1 GGANRSAAGVE
12 ARAGRQGDGR
22 SLGGL
27 AGRSRPGRNPC
38 GGRAEPGRDRGGSSL
53 MGPWSRSFLAAVAGN
68 AERPSLEVTDLK
80 IEPGV
85 SSARVEGCEV
95 SLSAAPIPQ
104 RVWSAVRRYAD
115 GIQQLEDALE
125 GRVQSVHLE
134 HLLQEDW

>member
-1 GGANRSAAGVE
+1 NRSAAGVE

-22 SLGGL
+22 PFGGL
-27 AGRSRPGRNPC
+27 AGRSRSGRHPC
-38 GGRAEPGRDRGGSSL
+38 RGRAEPGRHRRGSSL

-68 AERPSLEVTDLK
+68 AERPDLEVTDLK

-85 SSARVEGCEV
+85 ISARVDGFEM

-104 RVWSAVRRYAD
+104 RVWAAVTRYAD

-125 GRVQSVHLE
+125 GRAQSVHLE
-134 HLLQEDW
+134 HL